1 VPKVKTMTLRSAILP
16 AFLSCA
22 LSFSGVLAQEH
33 DPPKAGT
40 ARFGNPTGTGRTL
53 QGYLYGVVKKIGT
66 NELVLD
72 KTEFGDAQVFK
83 LEPKT
88 RYVHDGKSSKLADL
102 KVGDM
107 VFVDARKD
115 KKTGE
120 RTARKVVTG
129 VGLSREPLSR

>member
-1 VPKVKTMTLRSAILP
+1 M
-16 AFLSCA
+16 
-22 LSFSGVLAQEH
+22 
-33 DPPKAGT
+33 
-40 ARFGNPTGTGRTL
+40 
-53 QGYLYGVVKKIGT
+53 VKKIGA

-88 RYVHDGKSSKLADL
+88 KYMHDGKPSKLADL

-107 VFVDARKD
+107 VFVDAKKD

-120 RTARKVVTG
+120 RIARKVVTG

>member
-1 VPKVKTMTLRSAILP
+1 MTLRSATLP
-16 AFLSCA
+16 AFLGCA
-22 LSFSGVLAQEH
+22 ISLSGVPAQQHE
-33 DPPKAGT
+33 PPKAGT
-40 ARFGNPTGTGRTL
+40 ARFGDPTGTARTL

-88 RYVHDGKSSKLADL
+88 KYVHDGKPSKLADL

-107 VFVDARKD
+107 VFVDAKKD

-120 RTARKVVTG
+120 RTARRVVTG
-129 VGLSREPLSR
+129 VNPTRAP